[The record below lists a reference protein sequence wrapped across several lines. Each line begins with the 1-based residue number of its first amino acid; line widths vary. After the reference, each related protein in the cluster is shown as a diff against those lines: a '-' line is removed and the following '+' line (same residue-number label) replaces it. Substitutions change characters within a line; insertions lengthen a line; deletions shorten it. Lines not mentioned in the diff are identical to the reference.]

1 MFLLKLLLFLFLLF
15 FLGFL
20 ITFLF
25 KIKFHLIERI
35 SLSYL
40 LGIGILTFLIF
51 IMNYFLG
58 LGFSSKNTF
67 VVLLLLIFVLLVLE
81 RNNFILFFRNIRRS
95 NISIYFF
102 KDKYSLVFAFSIF
115 ILLFF
120 SLVRNIYWPV
130 SDWDALALYDFRAK
144 VFLSE
149 PSLLKAGLNNSYFVH
164 YPLLTSLAHL
174 FVYQTGLSNPKF
186 IYSLFYLSFIFI
198 FYFSL
203 QRNVGSNKAVFFSLI
218 LALVPEIFG
227 HSTMAYT
234 NLPYTVYL
242 CSGVFYLYEWIKN
255 KQRSLLVL
263 SGLLVGL
270 SSWVRISEPF
280 WMVPVLIVIFFSI
293 KRKDFFSTFIYFFS
307 VYVFYKAWLSFMAKV
322 NFLNYV
328 EGGASLSLIERY
340 LPILKTISLERIILV
355 AQYLYKNVFSS
366 WGLLFPIFVL
376 TSLFLF
382 LNLRRRKKEIEVF
395 YFWSIIFLFFI
406 FLFFGTL
413 LFSYTFPN
421 WQHIPDSARRMSM
434 FFIPLIIY
442 YFSFANNL

>member
-1 MFLLKLLLFLFLLF
+1 MIVILFFLFLIF
-15 FLGFL
+15 GVQ
-20 ITFLF
+20 ITFLLRLNMHF
-25 KIKFHLIERI
+25 LERI
-35 SLSYL
+35 SVSYL
-40 LGIGILTFLIF
+40 LGIGVFTFIVFLVNYFFGVGFSLQNTFFLISGLILVLF
-51 IMNYFLG
+51 PFVFKDFVKYFKSLSFSKIHLVRNYRTLF
-58 LGFSSKNTF
+58 F
-67 VVLLLLIFVLLVLE
+67 IFV
-81 RNNFILFFRNIRRS
+81 FILFFYTLIN
-95 NISIYFF
+95 N
-102 KDKYSLVFAFSIF
+102 L
-115 ILLFF
+115 
-120 SLVRNIYWPV
+120 YWPV

-186 IYSLFYLSFIFI
+186 IYSLFYLSFVFI
-198 FYFSL
+198 FYSSL
-203 QRNVGSNKAVFFSLI
+203 KRSVGSNKAVFFSLI

-307 VYVFYKAWLSFMAKV
+307 VYVFYKAWILFMNKV
-322 NFLNYV
+322 FALT
-328 EGGASLSLIERY
+328 EISISLSLFDRY
-340 LPILKTISLERIILV
+340 LPILKMINQERIILV
-355 AQYLYKNVFSS
+355 FEYLYKNVFSS
-366 WGLLFPIFVL
+366 WGLLFPIFIL
-376 TSLFLF
+376 ASLFLF
-382 LNLRRRKKEIEVF
+382 LNLGRRKKEIEVF
-395 YFWSIIFLFFI
+395 YFWSIIFLFFV

-413 LFSYTFPN
+413 LFSYTFPD

-434 FFIPLIIY
+434 FFIPILIY
-442 YFSFANNL
+442 YLSLVL